1 MIQVSWGRW
10 KLQAAEALNAM
21 SIWLNFVAIIVCK
34 QGDYKAAMEKFDSA
48 VTIQEALFDVPH
60 EKLKSLKEK
69 QEIFSLLSSPETTQ
83 ELQMKIEVCEK
94 EIAQAKQSTNLRLQN
109 IMEIINSSAS

>member
-1 MIQVSWGRW
+1 
-10 KLQAAEALNAM
+10 
-21 SIWLNFVAIIVCK
+21 
-34 QGDYKAAMEKFDSA
+34 MEKFDSA

-69 QEIFSLLSSPETTQ
+69 QEICSLLNSPETITQ
-83 ELQMKIEVCEK
+83 ELQKKIEECKK
-94 EIAQAKQSTNLRLQN
+94 EMAQAKQSSNLRLQH

>member
-1 MIQVSWGRW
+1 
-10 KLQAAEALNAM
+10 M
-21 SIWLNFVAIIVCK
+21 SMWLNFVAIIVCK

-69 QEIFSLLSSPETTQ
+69 QEICSLLNSPETITQ
-83 ELQMKIEVCEK
+83 ELQMKIEECKNEM
-94 EIAQAKQSTNLRLQN
+94 AQAKQSANLRLQH

>member
-1 MIQVSWGRW
+1 MIQVSWERW

-83 ELQMKIEVCEK
+83 ELQMKIEVSEK

>member
-1 MIQVSWGRW
+1 
-10 KLQAAEALNAM
+10 M

-69 QEIFSLLSSPETTQ
+69 QEICSLLNLPETITQ
-83 ELQMKIEVCEK
+83 ELQMKIEVCKK
-94 EIAQAKQSTNLRLQN
+94 EITQAKQSTNLRLQH
-109 IMEIINSSAS
+109 IMEIINNSES